1 MFTFSPRQGLT
12 FVVALALWLLAAPQL
27 AAAEGIT
34 LNDLGVRP
42 TGIAWDADS
51 NQLFVISDQDQQ
63 SVVHIFDAAGKATGE
78 LTFDAKLESPQALAV
93 HDGYLWI
100 GDIGDPDEKRKSI
113 AVYAVAIGAGKQQ
126 FRSWDLAYPDGAHE
140 AAAFAVSGKGR
151 FYVVTAGAKPA
162 IYNSKL
168 NLSRSKVNDLR
179 RVTDAPAGVTDATF
193 LPDGETLILRTG
205 TGVTTIDG
213 HSFKA
218 VGVATYNEPEGS
230 QPLSKLGESVTATSA
245 TELLIG
251 TTALRREPV
260 PKGETTITPALA
272 ADPTPASESA
282 GTDTGQSE
290 ESTAQATG
298 AAETKEPAANE
309 ATDSAAGGG
318 SVAVSR
324 QGTLFAL
331 AAAAVLA
338 VVAGGIA
345 FGVKN

>member
-1 MFTFSPRQGLT
+1 MFTFSPRQGIT
-12 FVVALALWLLAAPQL
+12 FVVALALWLLAAPQF

-51 NQLFVISDQDQQ
+51 NQLFAVSDQDQQ
-63 SVVHIFDAAGKATGE
+63 AVVHIFDAAGKATGE
-78 LTFDAKLESPQALAV
+78 LTIDAKLESPQALAV

-113 AVYAVAIGAGKQQ
+113 AVYAVAIGTGKKE

-151 FYVVTAGAKPA
+151 FYVVTAGDKPA

-168 NLSRSKVNDLR
+168 KPSRNKVNDLR
-179 RVTDAPAGVTDATF
+179 RVTAAPAGVTDATF
-193 LPDGETLILRTG
+193 LPDGETLILRTA
-205 TGVTTIDG
+205 TGVTAIDG

-230 QPLSKLGESVTATSA
+230 QPLSQLGESVTAVSA
-245 TELLIG
+245 TKLLIG
-251 TTALRREPV
+251 SNALRREPV
-260 PKGETTITPALA
+260 PKGETTVTPELA
-272 ADPTPASESA
+272 ADPTPAPETSETA
-282 GTDTGQSE
+282 TAQPEQPTGQP
-290 ESTAQATG
+290 TG
-298 AAETKEPAANE
+298 AAETKAPAANQS
-309 ATDSAAGGG
+309 TDSAAGGG
-318 SVAVSR
+318 TVGVSR